1 MIKLFDFK
9 ILKLFFSTF
18 LKTNEKKHETDVLF
32 ESYMRLYDRDASVR
46 IDQIVMVCTKTGYL
60 YTGKNEST
68 NTSPNLETSINK
80 SCVVCE

>member
-1 MIKLFDFK
+1 
-9 ILKLFFSTF
+9 
-18 LKTNEKKHETDVLF
+18 
-32 ESYMRLYDRDASVR
+32 MRLYDRDASVR